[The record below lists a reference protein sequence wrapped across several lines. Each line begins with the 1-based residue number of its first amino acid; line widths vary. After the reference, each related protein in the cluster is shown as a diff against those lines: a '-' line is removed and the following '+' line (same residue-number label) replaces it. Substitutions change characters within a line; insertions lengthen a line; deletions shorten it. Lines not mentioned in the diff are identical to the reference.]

1 MNARI
6 ARLALALVVSVS
18 LAQCNEIACP
28 ARFTVKVMDE
38 EGNPIPDAKVSAAT
52 FVRWQAGEGFGKDI
66 WEGPDDTS
74 NEEGLV
80 TFEFKSKWGEYG
92 LNIFPPPEGY
102 YNSIWPK
109 YKFEEVR
116 GLRWKPENP
125 TIPYVLKKKR
135 NPIALYVKRIPKTL
149 GAYLPEF
156 NKKFGYD
163 FEIGDFVH
171 PHGSGKVNDI
181 YFQFDAVEEG
191 RDFQSTISITF
202 PNEKDGLIYFEDEM
216 NVGSEFISD
225 YLAPEEGYEND
236 KLLHWNRV
244 KGIDDTNL
252 NREKANYYLRLRTEL
267 DEDGSIKSA
276 NYAKIYGEFINFTY
290 YFNPTPNDRNLE
302 FDPKKNLFRNERV
315 ISP

>member
-1 MNARI
+1 MKPRI
-6 ARLALALVVSVS
+6 SRLLLSLLSSLS
-18 LAQCNEIACP
+18 LAQCTEIAYP
-28 ARFTVKVMDE
+28 AKFTVKVTDE
-38 EGNPIPDAKVSAAT
+38 EGNPIENIEIDART
-52 FVRWQAGEGFGKDI
+52 FLRWEPGQSFGTDI
-66 WEGPDDTS
+66 MDHVVVKT
-74 NEEGLV
+74 NEKGV
-80 TFEFKSKWGEYG
+80 AVFEYKSKRG
-92 LNIFPPPEGY
+92 IFGFSLHEQPEGY
-102 YNSIWPK
+102 YTSSWPS
-109 YKFEEVR
+109 YEFEEVR

-125 TIPYVLKKKR
+125 TLHYVLKKKR
-135 NPIALYVKRIPKTL
+135 NPIPLYVKRIPNSL
-149 GAYLPEF
+149 GAYLPKF
-156 NKKFGYD
+156 NQRFGYD
-163 FEIGDFVH
+163 FERGDWVE

-202 PNEKDGLIYFEDEM
+202 PNKEDGLIYFEDEM

-225 YLAPEEGYEND
+225 YLAPEEGYKND

-244 KGIDDTNL
+244 KGVDDTNL

-302 FDPKKNLFRNERV
+302 FDPKKNLFPNERV